1 LKADPNYLEKF
12 KAHTS
17 VLKMSLIPYADRP
30 TGSTPSTA
38 PIPPGENTASSESTR
53 RDASPPDL
61 AALQSA
67 QQNVPTPTMESGAEA
82 STSAAPALV

>member
-1 LKADPNYLEKF
+1 MKADPNYLEKF

-17 VLKMSLIPYADRP
+17 VLKMSLMPYVDRP

-38 PIPPGENTASSESTR
+38 PIPPGENTALSESTQR
-53 RDASPPDL
+53 EASRPDL

-82 STSAAPALV
+82 STSATPALV